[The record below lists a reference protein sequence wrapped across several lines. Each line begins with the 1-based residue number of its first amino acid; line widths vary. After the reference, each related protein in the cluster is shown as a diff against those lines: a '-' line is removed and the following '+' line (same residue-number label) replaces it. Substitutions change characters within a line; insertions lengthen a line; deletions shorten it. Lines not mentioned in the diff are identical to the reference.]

1 MSHQGLRCVEASIY
15 NDLNHAFHH
24 PHSHTHGEPD
34 LSSIDENEQQP
45 DHHRLKD
52 QAYHTD
58 TASESGDDLREII
71 TIYAGFDVDNAQ
83 AEPGENT
90 GRVATTPD
98 TSGYSNTSTEYLQ
111 PRTYTPSISIYSGS
125 SGSSDGRPQINL
137 LSKPR
142 SKKETQAAERQ
153 NETLDRQDHA
163 KVISK
168 SASFTI
174 FEVAQYSNEREV
186 QDHPHLP
193 PSTGMRPAHVEHLV
207 ADDADDEQSLAD
219 VSRKKQSTKGKQ
231 LINSV
236 GRRLEFS

>member
-1 MSHQGLRCVEASIY
+1 MSHQGLRRVEASIY

-34 LSSIDENEQQP
+34 LSSIDENEQQR
-45 DHHRLKD
+45 DHDRSQD
-52 QAYHTD
+52 QAYHTN

-71 TIYAGFDVDNAQ
+71 TIYAGFDVDDAQ
-83 AEPGENT
+83 ARPGENT

-98 TSGYSNTSTEYLQ
+98 TFGYSNTSTEYLQ
-111 PRTYTPSISIYSGS
+111 PRTYTPSISNYSGS
-125 SGSSDGRPQINL
+125 SGSSNGRPQINL

-142 SKKETQAAERQ
+142 SQKEMQAAERQ

-168 SASFTI
+168 SAGFTI
-174 FEVAQYSNEREV
+174 FEVAQYSNQEEV
-186 QDHPHLP
+186 QDHRRS
-193 PSTGMRPAHVEHLV
+193 PSSSGMRPAHVEHLV

-219 VSRKKQSTKGKQ
+219 VSQNRQSTKDKQ
-231 LINSV
+231 LINLV
-236 GRRLEFS
+236 GRRL